1 MFVQQM
7 LASIPQGIFN
17 FLVYMAI
24 AITMV
29 IGLFSCIAP
38 LRRIAYSLKRAQSS
52 LEMMVIKG
60 QSSEAWKSEDF
71 LGHNLRRAWKKFL
84 INLSSANERGLN
96 VNVGDF
102 INDESVFKGVN
113 LQLGDMLPSLLT
125 SFGILGTFIGL
136 MRGVSSLDITN
147 AGATMD
153 SISKMLG
160 GMSFAYGTSIAGLV
174 CSIIFSILN
183 RSSQN
188 SATGALD
195 DFNQSFHDLVLPEVA
210 DFDVRFLCYREEH
223 SGELRSGVRHIV
235 SSIQNQSKQ
244 IANELI
250 KPVTNEMQSFLSQA
264 SREQVE
270 GVNKIVMSFV
280 SQMDRVLG
288 GQLLGLGQSI
298 NAILDKQNN
307 SQANFLEAQRQLERL
322 MGSMQGVNNGTSKL
336 IELFDGYVAR
346 LNLAQNE
353 SKHFQD
359 ETARLYE
366 GLNQVLK
373 KQTASMSLIEE
384 GQRRLIAQMKQSEEN
399 ANDMLSKAKE
409 GTREAR
415 LETEEIARELSN
427 AGKRIVDGVNYA
439 RRISDEALE
448 KDAKIMQKSFESSI
462 DEMQKSLKSAIEE
475 LSCEI
480 KGLKKP

>member
-1 MFVQQM
+1 MFVQIF
-7 LASIPQGIFN
+7 ANIPQGIFN
-17 FLVYMAI
+17 FLVYTAI
-24 AITMV
+24 GVTML

-38 LRRIAYSLKRAQSS
+38 LKRIAYSLKRAQSA
-52 LEMMVIKG
+52 LELMVIKG
-60 QSSEAWKSEDF
+60 QSSEAWRSEDF
-71 LGHNLRRAWKKFL
+71 LGHSLKRPWRKFL
-84 INLSSANERGLN
+84 FNLSSANERGLN
-96 VNVGDF
+96 VNIGDF

-136 MRGVSSLDITN
+136 MRGVSSLDVTN

-188 SATGALD
+188 SAVTALD
-195 DFNQSFHDLVLPEVA
+195 DFNQSFHDLVVPEA
-210 DFDVRFLCYREEH
+210 PDYNVRSLCYKEEH
-223 SGELRSGVRHIV
+223 SGALRSGVKHIAL
-235 SSIQNQSKQ
+235 SIQNQSKQ

-250 KPVTNEMQSFLSQA
+250 KPVTNEMQGFLKQA
-264 SREQVE
+264 SREQTE
-270 GVNKIVMSFV
+270 GVNQIVMSFV

-298 NAILDKQNN
+298 NAILEKQNL
-307 SQANFLEAQRQLERL
+307 SQGSFLESQRQLERL
-322 MGSMQGVNNGTSKL
+322 MGSMQGVNNGTAKL

-346 LNLAQNE
+346 LNLAQGENKE
-353 SKHFQD
+353 LQQ

-366 GLNQVLK
+366 SLNQILK
-373 KQTASMSLIEE
+373 KQSASMSLIEE
-384 GQRRLIAQMKQSEEN
+384 GQSRLISQMKQSEKS
-399 ANDMLSKAKE
+399 ADDMMNGARESLKNIRLDAEELSK
-409 GTREAR
+409 
-415 LETEEIARELSN
+415 ELSL

-439 RRISDEALE
+439 RRISDEGLE
-448 KDAKIMQKSFESSI
+448 KSVE
-462 DEMQKSLKSAIEE
+462 EMQKSLSEAIKK
-475 LSCEI
+475 LGDEI
-480 KGLKKP
+480 KALKA